1 MLSSSQIKGKW
12 AEIKGWVWNL
22 WGEITEDEIE
32 QTKGNLYSL
41 TEIVQQKYGE
51 SKESIIQKLDRL
63 IASFDNET
71 DKSLKINDGEA
82 SYQRNPTG
90 VRSQN
95 LNQVDTDEIY
105 NESRPSEDRISRH

>member
-1 MLSSSQIKGKW
+1 MLSSNQIKGKW
-12 AEIKGWVWNL
+12 AEIKGGVRNL

-90 VRSQN
+90 VRSQD